1 MLHKPNLLSVSHQP
15 KLLMSVTEPG
25 DVGESEV
32 DEAGA
37 AVQRLVVVLVGTGDP
52 IIPVLEGDT
61 DLIPIILS

>member
-1 MLHKPNLLSVSHQP
+1 
-15 KLLMSVTEPG
+15 MSVIEPG
-25 DVGESEV
+25 DAGESEV

-52 IIPVLEGDT
+52 IMPVLEGDT